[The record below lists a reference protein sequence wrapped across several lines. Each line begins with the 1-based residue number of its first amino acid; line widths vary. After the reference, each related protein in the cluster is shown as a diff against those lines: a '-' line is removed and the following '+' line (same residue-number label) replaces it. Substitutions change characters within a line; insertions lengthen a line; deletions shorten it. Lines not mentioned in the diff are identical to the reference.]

1 MKPKCDLTEAKM
13 ALVELSLT
21 SVMYG
26 DYLVVLNSD
35 FDLVVAGEPQLA
47 LMLLFN
53 IRTGRFMARDSI
65 QLNFNRMF
73 NRVFN
78 RVHYTK
84 YTHFCV

>member
-53 IRTGRFMARDSI
+53 VRTGRFMARDSI

-78 RVHYTK
+78 GVHYTR
-84 YTHFCV
+84 